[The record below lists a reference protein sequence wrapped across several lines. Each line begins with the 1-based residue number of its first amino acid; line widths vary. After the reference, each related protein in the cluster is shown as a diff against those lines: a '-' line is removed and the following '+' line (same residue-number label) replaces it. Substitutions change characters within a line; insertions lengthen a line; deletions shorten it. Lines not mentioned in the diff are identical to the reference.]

1 MATFTRAGR
10 PVPRQAAVALGVL
23 AALVLAAVVAPLLAP
38 YAFDALDLA
47 NRRGAP
53 SAAHWFGT
61 DELGRDLFTRVLY
74 GARVSLAVG
83 LVSAA
88 VSVAIGVTIGATAG
102 WAGRWLDALLMR
114 FTDAML
120 SVPRLPLL
128 MIAAAVLTPSVPLLI
143 VMVGAAGWMETARV
157 VRAEV
162 QSLKANDF
170 VTAARAVGATSAR
183 VVMRHVLP
191 GVLPTAAVATT
202 LAVGRGIL
210 LESALSF
217 FGVGVQPP
225 TASWG
230 NMLYQAQTTMSSE
243 PWLGIFPGAFIF
255 VTVLCCNV
263 LGTALTDADTPTR
276 ANAGPRRWR
285 PALLG
290 SLRRA
295 TPVEPLR

>member
-1 MATFTRAGR
+1 MSVAISVPSPATKR
-10 PVPRQAAVALGVL
+10 PSIIPAAVL
-23 AALVLAAVVAPLLAP
+23 AALVVLAVLAPVVAP
-38 YAFDALDLA
+38 YAADALDLGQ
-47 NRRGAP
+47 RRGAP
-53 SAAHWFGT
+53 SLHHLFGT
-61 DELGRDLFTRVLY
+61 DELGRDLLTRILY
-74 GARVSLAVG
+74 GARISLSIG

-88 VSVAIGVTIGATAG
+88 LSAGIGVTIGAAAG
-102 WAGRWLDALLMR
+102 YAGGFVDAALMR

-128 MIAAAVLTPSVPLLI
+128 MIAAAVLEPSVPLLI
-143 VMVGAAGWMETARV
+143 ALVGAVGWMETARV

-162 QSLKANDF
+162 QSIGARDF
-170 VTAARAVGATSAR
+170 VTAARASGAGTPR
-183 VVMRHVLP
+183 VLLRHVLP
-191 GVLPTAAVATT
+191 GVVPTIAVALT

-255 VTVLCCNV
+255 LTVLCCNLV
-263 LGTALTDADTPTR
+263 AGSVERDVSR
-276 ANAGPRRWR
+276 A
-285 PALLG
+285 
-290 SLRRA
+290 
-295 TPVEPLR
+295 